1 MGFYKTGVVTTGE
14 FFEGAGT
21 NLVQQDQIN
30 KSFSYTP
37 STGSNATLT
46 GYTIDY
52 SDCVA
57 GEKLHIKIK
66 VEWSGFD
73 TSNTSGTF
81 DMWFQGATYNIT
93 NSTWEWAG
101 NNMVPPALNS
111 AQDLTN
117 LVLSASSG
125 TKVIEA
131 TATVGS
137 QYPGTRTKEHMGI
150 RTDYSNAK
158 GKITIS
164 GLEVIRDKYYTSSD
178 TSELRVAKDYIAAER
193 FYEY

>member
-1 MGFYKTGVVTTGE
+1 MSFYKTGVVTTGE
-14 FFEGAGT
+14 FLESSGT
-21 NLVQQDQIN
+21 NLVQADQIN

-37 STGSNATLT
+37 STGTNSCLT
-46 GYTIDY
+46 GYTVDY
-52 SDCVA
+52 SDCEA
-57 GEKLHIKIK
+57 GEKLHIRIK

-73 TSNTSGTF
+73 TSNTAGTF
-81 DMWFQGATYNIT
+81 AMWFQGATYNVA
-93 NSTWEWAG
+93 NAAWEWAG

-111 AQDLTN
+111 AQDLKT

-125 TKVIEA
+125 TKVIET

-137 QYPGTRTKEHMGI
+137 HYPGTRTKEHVGI
-150 RTDYSNAK
+150 RTDYSNGT

-164 GLEVIRDKYYTSSD
+164 ELEVIKDKYYASSD
-178 TSELRVAKDYIAAER
+178 TSELRIAENYIAAER